1 MPRPTS
7 KTELLQLSQ
16 ENFKNLMDFVSAQE
30 NPNKEFSGN
39 TMNGNI
45 RDVLGHL
52 HLWHE
57 MFLNWY
63 KIGMQGE
70 KPAIPKEGYT
80 FADTPK
86 LNREIWESCQNISLD
101 EVLIY
106 SKNHLKKYFPS

>member
-16 ENFKNLMDFVSAQE
+16 ENFKNLIDFVSAQE
-30 NPNKEFSGN
+30 NPNKEFRGN
-39 TMNGNI
+39 TMNRNI

-52 HLWHE
+52 HHWHE

-80 FADTPK
+80 FADMPK
-86 LNREIWESCQNISLD
+86 LNQEIWESCQNISFD
-101 EVLIY
+101 ETLVL
-106 SKNHLKKYFPS
+106 FQ